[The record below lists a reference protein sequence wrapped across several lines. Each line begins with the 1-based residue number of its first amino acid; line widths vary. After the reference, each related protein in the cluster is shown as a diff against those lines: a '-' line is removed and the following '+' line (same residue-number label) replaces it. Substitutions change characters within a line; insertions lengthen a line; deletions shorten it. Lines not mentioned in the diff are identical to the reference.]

1 MSAVHKLPVEYA
13 ECDDD
18 SRAAVVTLIGSNL
31 PAAYLDEAEPSPL
44 MERASRWWQGAIR
57 ILKIAIILALVA
69 GYPAMMVANH
79 KIDSSPVVLS
89 QASPWTSFEVGTALT
104 LTGRELTVTGWA
116 ADSAAWHPRARLT
129 ALPAWQEGVS
139 GALSEF
145 LVLSA
150 SLATNETG
158 EADSDLLAAGRL
170 LVPASDSEGT
180 PRLNAAAEALQRY
193 EGRLSRG
200 LAAAPTGAE
209 AFQAEIDLFETWVV
223 ASSDDLRK
231 RAGSAEAW
239 PASRADIEAIYVARA
254 RAHVASQLLNAS
266 VLSEP
271 DLITS
276 RDAAEARDDLQV
288 ALRRAATFNP
298 VFISSQAGTGRLLS
312 DHPATMAFYMSE
324 ISDSI
329 VAFEA
334 ALASQADPE
343 MAVADAGDMN

>member
-1 MSAVHKLPVEYA
+1 MSAVHKLPVEYT
-13 ECDDD
+13 ESEDD

-57 ILKIAIILALVA
+57 ALKLGIILALVG
-69 GYPAMMVANH
+69 GYPAMMAANH
-79 KIDSSPVVLS
+79 KVDSSAVVLS

-104 LTGRELTVTGWA
+104 LMGRELTVTGWA
-116 ADSAAWHPRARLT
+116 ADSPSWHPRARLT
-129 ALPAWQEGVS
+129 ALPAWQEGVTAS
-139 GALSEF
+139 LSEF
-145 LVLSA
+145 LLLSA
-150 SLATNETG
+150 EVAAG
-158 EADSDLLAAGRL
+158 EDSDLLAAGRL
-170 LVPASDSEGT
+170 LAPVSDGEGT

-200 LAAAPTGAE
+200 LATAPAGTD
-209 AFQAEIDLFETWVV
+209 AFQAEIDLFQGWMA
-223 ASSDDLRK
+223 ASQDDLRQ
-231 RAGSAEAW
+231 RADRAEAW

-254 RAHVASQLLNAS
+254 RAHTAAQLLNAS

-276 RDAAEARDDLQV
+276 RDAAEARDDLQI

-324 ISDSI
+324 ISTAI

-334 ALASQADPE
+334 ALANQADPE
-343 MAVADAGDMN
+343 MAVADAGDVN